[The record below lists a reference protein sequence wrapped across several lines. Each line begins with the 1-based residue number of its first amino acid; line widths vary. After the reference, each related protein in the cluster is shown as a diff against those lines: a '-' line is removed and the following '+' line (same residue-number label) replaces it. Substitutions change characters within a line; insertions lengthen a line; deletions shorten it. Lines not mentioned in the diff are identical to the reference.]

1 MSFPQMRFG
10 VGCRFPVFG
19 YWNARICQRQ
29 EFLLPKVIENV
40 NEFLFGVNAQFRV
53 NVARIAFHGVF
64 G

>member
-19 YWNARICQRQ
+19 YWGAQVCQRQ
-29 EFLLPKVIENV
+29 EFLLPKAIEN
-40 NEFLFGVNAQFRV
+40 VNAQFRV
-53 NVARIAFHGVF
+53 NVACIAFHGVF